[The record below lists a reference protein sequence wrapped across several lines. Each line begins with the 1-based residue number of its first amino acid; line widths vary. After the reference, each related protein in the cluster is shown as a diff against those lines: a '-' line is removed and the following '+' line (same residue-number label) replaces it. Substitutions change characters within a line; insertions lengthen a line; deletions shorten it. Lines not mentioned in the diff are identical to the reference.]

1 MKRGFSVDII
11 VITKDRLNDNVI
23 KEMLRHKKVLYD
35 GLSVFKK
42 TD

>member
-1 MKRGFSVDII
+1 MKRGFSADII

-23 KEMLRHKKVLYD
+23 KEMLRYKKVLYD
-35 GLSVFKK
+35 GLGVFKK